1 MYTTICGFP
10 LGIICQRLNGTEKM
24 IMASAQWRN
33 VNIYAYISLHICVYI
48 YTHTY
53 IYMYVYIYI
62 YIYIH
67 MYIYMYICVDFL
79 GGSSVSTG
87 TAQKR

>member
-1 MYTTICGFP
+1 MYTTMWISFGDHLSTFERHREDDHGLCAV
-10 LGIICQRLNGTEKM
+10 EKCE
-24 IMASAQWRN
+24 
-33 VNIYAYISLHICVYI
+33 HICIYKSTYMCIYI